1 MSDNLPGDPGLNPPP
16 PAGWLDDPDDPTQL
30 RYWDG
35 SGWTDQ
41 RSAKPPVA
49 ATRAMWINSPAG
61 EKKPIWKRWWAIA
74 AAALLAI
81 VVIAAIAGSPSE
93 DESEAPD
100 NNAEESEAP
109 DNNAEE
115 SEAPDDNAEE
125 SEAPDDNAE
134 ESGES
139 VEGELT
145 SVGRSGLVWY
155 DALGETWAK
164 IGVEVTNNSDED
176 LFYQEVT
183 FNVLDSSGTP
193 VATES
198 SYLEVMPAGDTVIT
212 DATVTT
218 DLSDSLPVT
227 VEITVFADED
237 SFFKTEWAYM
247 EIGPDVEISTDEF
260 RPSVTGTLTNPTDQT
275 VDFFPINCLLVDAD
289 DNVVTAVSGFGDSTA
304 PGQTI
309 AFELTGA
316 GAVETA
322 VNAGAVSTECISI
335 ASLD

>member
-1 MSDNLPGDPGLNPPP
+1 MSDNLPGDPSQNPPP

-49 ATRAMWINSPAG
+49 AAQAADGGSDSAG

-109 DNNAEE
+109 D
-115 SEAPDDNAEE
+115 DNAEE

-134 ESGES
+134 DSGES

-260 RPSVTGTLTNPTDQT
+260 LPSVTGTLTNPTDQT
-275 VDFFPINCLLVDAD
+275 VDFSPSIVCWSTPMTTSSRRSRDSA
-289 DNVVTAVSGFGDSTA
+289 TALRPDRPLPS
-304 PGQTI
+304 
-309 AFELTGA
+309 
-316 GAVETA
+316 
-322 VNAGAVSTECISI
+322 N
-335 ASLD
+335 